1 MRRLL
6 FLLSLLLALAV
17 AGVSPTPAWAQ
28 EDDDNDSGGDNA
40 AVAINTEDGAS
51 IFEFAFSIRR
61 VAGEV
66 VDETNTA
73 VAYNEC
79 EQCRAVAVAI
89 QIVLVVGHPSV
100 VTPGNVAVAV
110 NYQCT
115 LCESLAMAYQ
125 FVVGVPAD
133 FHFSGR
139 ARSEI
144 VHIRNEIRKLRKEDL
159 PLDEL
164 RRRIDALADRLR
176 QVIREDI
183 QRYEERKRRRAD
195 DDDDDDD
202 DGGTQRPSPPPP
214 PADTTTTTPTETD
227 METFP
232 TVTDE
237 TTTDTG
243 TTTTE
248 PPTTT
253 GVSTTP

>member
-6 FLLSLLLALAV
+6 FLLSLLFALAM
-17 AGVSPTPAWAQ
+17 AGVSPAAAWA
-28 EDDDNDSGGDNA
+28 EDDDDDNGAKDNA

-100 VTPGNVAVAV
+100 VTPGNVAVSL

-125 FVVGVPAD
+125 FVIGVPAD
-133 FHFSGR
+133 FHFSGS
-139 ARSEI
+139 ARREM
-144 VHIRNEIRKLRKEDL
+144 VHIRNEIRRLRKEDL

-176 QVIREDI
+176 QVVRADI
-183 QRYEERKRRRAD
+183 QRHEERKRRRG
-195 DDDDDDD
+195 DDDDDD
-202 DGGTQRPSPPPP
+202 DGGESRPAPPPP
-214 PADTTTTTPTETD
+214 TTTETTPTETG
-227 METFP
+227 EQPEPPP
-232 TVTDE
+232 TTTEE
-237 TTTDTG
+237 TTTETGTTTETVPTTTG
-243 TTTTE
+243 TTTT
-248 PPTTT
+248 P
-253 GVSTTP
+253 